1 MYFII
6 FMITYNGLI
15 QHKCKTAW
23 FFNGFKK
30 KIVLTRQI
38 NFYAE
43 GELNMVLLICLLIET
58 EINYLLK

>member
-30 KIVLTRQI
+30 KL
-38 NFYAE
+38 F
-43 GELNMVLLICLLIET
+43 
-58 EINYLLK
+58 